1 MKQRGITLIEMLGV
15 MIILALLMT
24 LIVPIATTIIDNSK
38 ESLYNQ
44 QLENIRNGAKSY
56 AGEHIFDLPDVGEET
71 LILNLNDDLIKNGY
85 VDKDITNPLTGE
97 PFNNIE
103 VYIINENGKIVYD
116 IYENGNLINQDDNR
130 TS

>member
-85 VDKDITNPLTGE
+85 VSKDIVNPKTGK

-103 VYIINENGKIVYD
+103 VHILNVDGRLLYD
-116 IYENGNLINQDDNR
+116 IYENGILLDEDDNR
-130 TS
+130 IN